1 LNVEFDLSKTAE
13 NQVTSAATTRSAR
26 RRASRASRRAK
37 AESAALQ
44 TPSLIKRKI
53 PIYEL
58 LSEEELVKLEIQ
70 ANWILSEIG
79 IEIRGDSVALALFK
93 QAGASVVGER
103 IHFDRG
109 HVRSLCQT
117 APKQYTMHARNPDKN
132 IEFGGDKLI
141 LGPAY
146 GSPFVTDIKGGRR
159 YGTIEDF
166 QNFIKLTYMTPW
178 LQHQSGTVCEPV
190 DVAVNKRHLDMV
202 YAHLRYS
209 DKPFMGSVTAPERAQ
224 DSLAMARIVFGDEFM
239 QDHLVIQG
247 NINVNSPLVYDDTM
261 TGALRTYAAAN
272 QGNVISPF
280 ILGGAMSPVTQAAL
294 IAQAHAEAMVGIA
307 LTQLVRKGAPVVY
320 GSFLTTMDLKTG
332 APTFGTPE
340 SSLACLAISQLCRRL
355 GLPFRCGGHLTAS
368 KVADAQA
375 MQESVDTMNPAIMAG
390 ANFIFQSAG
399 WLEGGLTIGYEKFV
413 MDADRCGAIARMVQ
427 GLSLD
432 DNQLASDAYREAG
445 VGNNFLG
452 VAHTL
457 RNYKTANYRAELGD
471 TSSFEQWTDDGSKDM
486 QQRAYEKWTKML
498 TQYQMPEID
507 PAIDEAL
514 LEFMRLKK
522 QAVADEWY

>member
-1 LNVEFDLSKTAE
+1 MPHVS
-13 NQVTSAATTRSAR
+13 SR
-26 RRASRASRRAK
+26 RRQRGRGAADIPVLQPSSR
-37 AESAALQ
+37 
-44 TPSLIKRKI
+44 RKI
-53 PIYEL
+53 PAYEL
-58 LSEEELVKLEIQ
+58 LDEASLVSLENH
-70 ANWILSEIG
+70 AEWLLTEIG
-79 IEIRGDSVALALFK
+79 IEIRGDAEALRLFK
-93 QAGASVVGER
+93 EAGVSVDGER
-103 IHFDRG
+103 LRFDPG
-109 HVRSLCQT
+109 HARALCST
-117 APKQYTMHARNPDKN
+117 APKAYTMHARNPQRN
-132 IEFGGDKLI
+132 IEFGGDNLI

-146 GSPFVTDIKGGRR
+146 GSPFVTDLKNGRR
-159 YGTIEDF
+159 YGTVEDF

-209 DKPFMGSVTAPERAQ
+209 DKPFMGSVTAPERAE
-224 DSLAMARIVFGDEFM
+224 DSLAMARIVFGEAFM

-261 TGALRTYAAAN
+261 TGALRAYAAAN
-272 QGNVISPF
+272 QGNVISSF

-294 IAQAHAEAMVGIA
+294 IAQAHAEVMVGIA
-307 LTQLVRKGAPVVY
+307 LTQLVRKSAPVVY
-320 GSFLTTMDLKTG
+320 GSFLTTMDLKSG

-340 SSLACLAISQLCRRL
+340 SSLTTMAISQLCRRL

-413 MDADRCGAIARMVQ
+413 MDLDRCGAILRMAQ
-427 GLSLD
+427 GLSID
-432 DNQLASDAYREAG
+432 ANELAADAYLEAG
-445 VGNNFLG
+445 IGSNFLG

-457 RNYKTANYRAELGD
+457 RNYRTANYRAELAD
-471 TSSFEQWTDDGSKDM
+471 TNSFEQWSEDGRKDM
-486 QQRAYEKWTKML
+486 QQRAYERWQQML
-498 TQYQMPEID
+498 VEYQAPAID
-507 PAIDEAL
+507 VAIDEAL
-514 LEFMRLKK
+514 MDFIARKK
-522 QAVADEWY
+522 ASMTDAWY

>member
-1 LNVEFDLSKTAE
+1 MVRAS
-13 NQVTSAATTRSAR
+13 SR
-26 RRASRASRRAK
+26 RRQRQRGV
-37 AESAALQ
+37 AEIPMARPC
-44 TPSLIKRKI
+44 THRKI
-53 PIYEL
+53 PVYEL
-58 LSEEELVKLEIQ
+58 LDEESLVGLEDHADWLLQ
-70 ANWILSEIG
+70 EIG
-79 IEIRGDSVALALFK
+79 IEIRGDAEALRLFREAGVSVD
-93 QAGASVVGER
+93 GER
-103 IHFDRG
+103 LRFDPG
-109 HVRSLCQT
+109 HARALCST
-117 APKQYTMHARNPDKN
+117 APKTYTMHARNAERN
-132 IEFGGDKLI
+132 IEFGGDNLI

-146 GSPFVTDIKGGRR
+146 GSPFVSDLKNGRR

-166 QNFIKLTYMTPW
+166 QNFIKLTYMSPW
-178 LQHQSGTVCEPV
+178 LHHQSGTICEPV

-209 DKPFMGSVTAPERAQ
+209 DKPFMGSVTAPERAE
-224 DSLAMARIVFGDEFM
+224 DSLAMARIVFGDPFM
-239 QDHLVIQG
+239 QEHLVIQG

-261 TGALRTYAAAN
+261 TGALRAYAAAN

-280 ILGGAMSPVTQAAL
+280 ILGGAMAPVTQAAL

-340 SSLACLAISQLCRRL
+340 SSLTTMAISQLCRRL

-390 ANFIFQSAG
+390 ANFVFQSAG

-413 MDADRCGAIARMVQ
+413 MDVDRCGAILRMTQ
-427 GLSLD
+427 GLTID
-432 DNQLASDAYREAG
+432 ANQLAAEAYQEAG
-445 VGNNFLG
+445 IGSNFLG

-457 RNYKTANYRAELGD
+457 RNFRTANYRAELAD
-471 TSSFEQWTDDGSKDM
+471 TNSFEQWSEDGSKDM
-486 QQRAYEKWTKML
+486 QQRAYQRWNQLLNE
-498 TQYQMPEID
+498 YQAPAID
-507 PAIDEAL
+507 AAIDEAL
-514 LEFMRLKK
+514 LDYMARRKTSMVD
-522 QAVADEWY
+522 AWY